1 MPHNKLN
8 LLVKLLFSFKIIG
21 EVNLT
26 IKGYNFGN
34 ELTQNV
40 EVYVGGK
47 PCQIFQWNF
56 TGIRCLLPKLSPG
69 KHDIHVEVRNWGF
82 ASTRYSND
90 HKLEE
95 LWNTWG

>member
-1 MPHNKLN
+1 MLKQ
-8 LLVKLLFSFKIIG
+8 LLFSFKIIG

-34 ELTQNV
+34 ELAQKV

-47 PCQIFQWNF
+47 PCQIFQWNL
-56 TGIRCLLPKLSPG
+56 TDIRCLLPKLSPG
-69 KHDIHVEVRNWGF
+69 KHDIYVEVRNWGF

-90 HKLEE
+90 HK
-95 LWNTWG
+95 T